1 MPECDRS
8 ALAMKRCALLFTV
21 ALWQGLAS
29 AQVESPEALLG
40 SVEAV
45 LFICGP
51 LDAKTA
57 KDGAEM
63 QTLLIQQNKLDPT
76 VVRKAP
82 AYTRAYNTEVNRLL
96 LLPPARKLDACK
108 NVF

>member
-1 MPECDRS
+1 MR
-8 ALAMKRCALLFTV
+8 RCALLLTV
-21 ALWQGLAS
+21 AVWQGLAI
-29 AQVESPEALLG
+29 AQGESPEALLG

-63 QTLLIQQNKLDPT
+63 QTRLFEQYKFDPNA
-76 VVRKAP
+76 VRKAA
-82 AYTRAYNTEVNRLL
+82 AYTRAYNAEVNRLL

>member
-1 MPECDRS
+1 MRGCERS
-8 ALAMKRCALLFTV
+8 VKMKPLALLV
-21 ALWQGLAS
+21 LLLSSMAI
-29 AQVESPEALLG
+29 AQSGPPEALLG

-45 LFICGP
+45 LFVCGP
-51 LDAKTA
+51 LDVKTS

-63 QTLLIQQNKLDPT
+63 QARLVQQYRFDLNT
-76 VVRKAP
+76 VRKAP
-82 AYTRAYNTEVNRLL
+82 AYTSAYNAEVNRLL